1 MQRSIK
7 KSECVQ
13 MGSIIFNRLMDLK
26 EDLKKDLQ
34 GLLHACGVDDLE
46 EVKDVELYKIGA
58 ELSYNI
64 EELGRKAEDLANLMQ
79 EISEIDFSKC

>member
-46 EVKDVELYKIGA
+46 DVKDVELYKIGC
-58 ELSYNI
+58 ELSYNM
-64 EELGRKAEDLANLMQ
+64 EEIGRKAEDLANLMQ
-79 EISEIDFSKC
+79 EISDIDLSKC